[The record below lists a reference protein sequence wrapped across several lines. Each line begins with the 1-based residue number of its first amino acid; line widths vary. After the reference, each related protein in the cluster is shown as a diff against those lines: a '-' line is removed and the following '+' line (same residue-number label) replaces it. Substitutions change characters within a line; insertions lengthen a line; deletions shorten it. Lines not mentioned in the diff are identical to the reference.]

1 MFEGI
6 TMRRDK
12 ILAAL
17 LVVLLVYSAF
27 TTWKW
32 QGAEKSKDN
41 AIDDLEGLAN
51 HEAICLE
58 QSGVVSY
65 LLDKNA
71 SDETLLAYSRLFEGC
86 ARVLELAEIDLY
98 ILTKDPKHYDLHV
111 FGSTLET
118 LFHKA
123 AFDSIN
129 GPRPILLKNEDRI
142 ANISR
147 TLKDLMVKR
156 KGLWNL
162 TPEDIK
168 KLREMAEE
176 IEWN

>member
-1 MFEGI
+1 MHRG
-6 TMRRDK
+6 K

-17 LVVLLVYSAF
+17 LVVLLAYSSFA
-27 TTWKW
+27 TWKW
-32 QGAEKSKDN
+32 RETEKSKDN

-51 HEAICLE
+51 HAAICLE
-58 QSGVVSY
+58 QSGEVSY

-71 SDETLLAYSRLFEGC
+71 SDETLRGYSRLFEGC
-86 ARVLELAEIDLY
+86 AHVLEWAEIDFYL
-98 ILTKDPKHYDLHV
+98 LTKDPRHYDLYA
-111 FGSTLET
+111 FGDSMET

-129 GPRPILLKNEDRI
+129 GARPILLKNKDRI

-147 TLKDLMVKR
+147 TLEDLMIKR

-162 TPEDIK
+162 TPEDIR
-168 KLREMAEE
+168 KLRKMAEG

>member
-1 MFEGI
+1 MH
-6 TMRRDK
+6 RDK

-17 LVVLLVYSAF
+17 LVVLLAYSSFA
-27 TTWKW
+27 TWKW
-32 QGAEKSKDN
+32 RETEKSKDN

-51 HEAICLE
+51 HAAICLE

-71 SDETLLAYSRLFEGC
+71 SDETLRGYSRLFEGC
-86 ARVLELAEIDLY
+86 AHVLETTELDLY
-98 ILTKDPKHYDLHV
+98 ILTKDSKHYDLHV

-129 GPRPILLKNEDRI
+129 GPRPILLKNKDRI
-142 ANISR
+142 ASISR
-147 TLKDLMVKR
+147 TLEDLMLEKKSLR
-156 KGLWNL
+156 NM
-162 TPEDIK
+162 TPEDIR
-168 KLREMAEE
+168 KLRKMAEE

>member
-1 MFEGI
+1 MKK
-6 TMRRDK
+6 DK

-17 LVVLLVYSAF
+17 LVALLVYSAF
-27 TTWKW
+27 ATWEW
-32 QGAEKSKDN
+32 YEAGKSRDR
-41 AIDDLEGLAN
+41 ALGYLEGTAN
-51 HEAICLE
+51 HAAICLE
-58 QSGVVSY
+58 QSGVISN
-65 LLDKNA
+65 LLDENA

-86 ARVLELAEIDLY
+86 AYVLETTELDLY
-98 ILTKDPKHYDLHV
+98 ILTKDSKHYDLHV

-129 GPRPILLKNEDRI
+129 GPRPILLKNKDRI

-147 TLKDLMVKR
+147 TLEELMVER
-156 KGLWNL
+156 KGLRNL

-168 KLREMAEE
+168 KLRKMAEE

>member
-1 MFEGI
+1 
-6 TMRRDK
+6 MRRDK

-17 LVVLLVYSAF
+17 LVVLLAHSAF
-27 TTWKW
+27 ATWKW

-51 HEAICLE
+51 HAAICLE
-58 QSGVVSY
+58 QSGVISY

-71 SDETLLAYSRLFEGC
+71 SDETLRGYSRLFEGC
-86 ARVLELAEIDLY
+86 AHVLELAEIDLY
-98 ILTKDPKHYDLHV
+98 LLTKDPKHYDLYA
-111 FGSTLET
+111 FGDSLET

-123 AFDSIN
+123 AF
-129 GPRPILLKNEDRI
+129 GPRPILLKNKDRI

-147 TLKDLMVKR
+147 TLEDLMLEKKSLR
-156 KGLWNL
+156 NM
-162 TPEDIK
+162 TPEDIR
-168 KLREMAEE
+168 KLRKMAEE